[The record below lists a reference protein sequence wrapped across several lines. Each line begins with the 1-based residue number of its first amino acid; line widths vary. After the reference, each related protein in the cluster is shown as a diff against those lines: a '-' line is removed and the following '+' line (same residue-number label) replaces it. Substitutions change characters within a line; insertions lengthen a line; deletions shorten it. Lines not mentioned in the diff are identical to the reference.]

1 MKKMKK
7 NRFRIRKRII
17 FSICLSIIMFSCN
30 DFLDVV
36 PDNTVTIEDIFSTKQ
51 QAWNA
56 LSRVYHSLPLI
67 NSHLYGEYALGD
79 EYRVYLQNQTAN
91 RALADVINRGDQ
103 SANDPIMGLWSGT
116 RGAWNLYQAI
126 YDTNLFMENIDLV
139 KDMTETEKADWKAQ
153 AKFLHAYY
161 TFLLIQ
167 HYGPIV
173 IADKMIPTNAI
184 DDEMYLRRKK
194 VEECFQYV
202 IKLIDEAIPD
212 LREKANTD
220 VYGQVDKV
228 VAKSIKARILLFRA
242 SPFFNGNTDYSQFLD
257 IDGQPFFSQV
267 YDKQK
272 WKEALD
278 AINEAIDICEDNGLG
293 LYVYD
298 KNIYTYDRSDY
309 EANRDKMHTL
319 YNLRMLIVD
328 PWNNEVV
335 WGFSNLSP
343 AGNDDWQAITNIP
356 LPAGYDSYGG
366 SYDTNLCW
374 GSTGATLAVTERYY
388 TKNGLPID
396 EDLSY
401 NYSGRYDITTSP
413 TEEDSEYEKTRGL
426 LQSGSQIVNMY
437 LNRELRFY
445 ANLGITGGYFR
456 SHSNRIATLMFAEQP
471 GGRYSKFGVQYITTG
486 IGIQKFVHPDTK
498 AGHIARLVRF
508 PYPVMRMAD
517 LYLMK
522 AEALVQYL
530 DSPTQEIYDA
540 INKVRRR
547 AGIPDVEEVWSNPEL
562 AKTVNKHK
570 TKEGMLEI
578 ILRER
583 DNELAFEGH
592 RYWDV
597 HRYKNAITEFSKPN
611 IGWNNM
617 GSDAETFFVRT
628 IYQQNKFFR
637 KNYLWPIDLKELTI
651 NDNLVQNPWW

>member
-1 MKKMKK
+1 MKHLYI
-7 NRFRIRKRII
+7 RIKTVKRT
-17 FSICLSIIMFSCN
+17 FLSICLGMMLFSCS

-36 PDNTVTIEDIFSTKQ
+36 PDNTVTMEDIFSTKE

-56 LSRVYHSLPLI
+56 LARIYHSLPLI
-67 NSHLYGEYALGD
+67 NSHLYSEYGLGD
-79 EYRVYLQNQTAN
+79 EYRVYLGNQTAN
-91 RALADVINRGDQ
+91 RSLADMINRGDQ
-103 SANDPIMGLWSGT
+103 SVDNPILGLWSGT

-126 YDTNLFMENIDLV
+126 YDTNLFMENIELV
-139 KDMTETEKADWKAQ
+139 GNMTETEKADWKAQ

-161 TFLLIQ
+161 TFLLVQ
-167 HYGPIV
+167 HYGPVV
-173 IADKMIPTNAI
+173 IADKMVPADAI
-184 DDEMYLRRKK
+184 DTDMYPRRRKI
-194 VEECFQYV
+194 EECFQY
-202 IKLIDEAIPD
+202 IIRLINEAIPD

-220 VYGQVDKV
+220 VYGQVDKI
-228 VAKSIKARILLFRA
+228 VAKSIKAKILLFRA

-257 IDGQPFFSQV
+257 IDGQPFFSQT

-278 AINEAIDICEDNGLG
+278 AINEAIEICEKNGLG

-298 KNIYTYDRSDY
+298 KNIYTYDRADFD
-309 EANRDKMHTL
+309 ANTDIMQTL

-328 PWNNEVV
+328 PWNMEVI
-335 WGFSNLSP
+335 WGFSNLNP
-343 AGNDDWQAITNIP
+343 AGVEDWQAITNIP
-356 LPAGYDSYGG
+356 LPEGYDSYGG
-366 SYDTNLCW
+366 SYSTSVCW
-374 GSTGATLAVTERYY
+374 GSTGATLAVSERYY
-388 TKNGLPID
+388 TRNGLPMD

-401 NYSGRYDITTSP
+401 QYNMRYDITTTP
-413 TEEDSEYEKTRGL
+413 TEDNPEYEKTRGL
-426 LQSGSQIVNMY
+426 LQPGVQVVNMY
-437 LNRELRFY
+437 LGRELRFY

-456 SHSNRIATLMFAEQP
+456 SHSNRIATSMFAEQP

-508 PYPVMRMAD
+508 PYPLMRMAD

-522 AEALVQYL
+522 AEALTQYL
-530 DSPTQEIYDA
+530 EVPTQEVYDA

-547 AGIPDVEEVWSNPEL
+547 AGIPDVEKVWSNPEL
-562 AKTVNKHK
+562 AKTVNKHT

-597 HRYKNAITEFSKPN
+597 VRYRNAITEFSKPN
-611 IGWNNM
+611 VGWNNM

-628 IYQQNKFFR
+628 IYQQNKFFK

-651 NDNLVQNPWW
+651 NNNLVQNPWW

>member
-1 MKKMKK
+1 MKKKQI
-7 NRFRIRKRII
+7 RIRKRII
-17 FSICLSIIMFSCN
+17 LPICLSIIMISCT

-56 LSRVYHSLPLI
+56 LSRIYHSLPLI

-79 EYRVYLQNQTAN
+79 EYRVYLLNQTAS

-103 SANDPIMGLWSGT
+103 SANNPIMGLWSGT
-116 RGAWNLYQAI
+116 QGAWNLYQAI
-126 YDTNLFMENIDLV
+126 YDTNLFIENIESV
-139 KDMTETEKADWKAQ
+139 VDMTETEKADWKAQ
-153 AKFLHAYY
+153 AKFLNAYY

-167 HYGPIV
+167 HYGPVV

-184 DDEMYLRRKK
+184 DEEIYPHRKK

-202 IKLIDEAIPD
+202 IKLINEAIPN

-220 VYGQVDKV
+220 VYGQVDKI
-228 VAKSIKARILLFRA
+228 VAKSIKAKILLFRA

-257 IDGQPFFSQV
+257 IDGQPFFPQV

-272 WKEALD
+272 WKDALD
-278 AINEAIDICEDNGLG
+278 AINEAIDICEENGLG

-298 KNIYTYDRSDY
+298 KNIYTYDRRDS
-309 EANRDKMHTL
+309 EANRDKIHTL

-328 PWNNEVV
+328 PWNSEVI
-335 WGFSNLSP
+335 WGFSNLNP
-343 AGNDDWQAITNIP
+343 AGPEDWQAITNIP
-356 LPAGYDSYGG
+356 LPSGYDSYGG

-388 TKNGLPID
+388 TKNGLPMD

-401 NYSGRYDITTSP
+401 NYTGRYDITTTP
-413 TEEDSEYEKTRGL
+413 KEENSEYEKTRGL

-437 LNRELRFY
+437 LDRELRFY

-456 SHSNRIATLMFAEQP
+456 SHSNRIATSMFAEQP

-508 PYPVMRMAD
+508 PYPIMRMAD

-522 AEALVQYL
+522 AEALTQYM
-530 DSPTQEIYDA
+530 DAPTQEVYDA

-597 HRYKNAITEFSKPN
+597 HRYKNAIIEFSKPN

-617 GSDAETFFVRT
+617 GSDAETFFIRT